1 MTATAFR
8 TEIFNLNVT
17 RKIAMPACT
26 ARHGTA
32 WHGTAR
38 HSMAQHGTARHGT
51 TEPPTEDVSE
61 AGAAGALSAA

>member
-8 TEIFNLNVT
+8 TEIFNLNIT
-17 RKIAMPACT
+17 QKIAVPACT
-26 ARHGTA
+26 ARHGMA
-32 WHGTAR
+32 QHGTAQ
-38 HSMAQHGTARHGT
+38 HGTAQHGTARHST